1 MSLDSIT
8 ETIAHFVG
16 TFELTIEQG
25 RLRDQYE
32 EFTALRRKVELE
44 DLSDPTRIEVKATLK
59 ADPGDYAPIPFKFN
73 TPPAE
78 LPPPPPANGPNHE
91 TNIFLDP
98 PEGPAEAVREAAL
111 GPSEA
116 PPLMLFQ
123 FQNELIGSAV
133 TYTLQTLFLRDNDV
147 VGEGEFRDVE
157 TLISA
162 GQDMLETALTFHAV
176 AAPSFALADYASL
189 ELLSEIAEQIVN
201 PMNSEIEGVTV
212 HQFHGEDAVG
222 VIINGEKLEEA
233 LEWDDLL
240 PAYHQPDEEAETP
253 DMLPVEWDRSDDEE
267 FADGHMVIAGGNLA
281 VNEVAATI
289 AWIDAPYIAVGGKAM
304 DLTVIS
310 QVAVISDW
318 DQIEQGGSS
327 GTKVVQSAS
336 VGVEAKA
343 AYWLKQAEGAEGQPA
358 FASVDW
364 ISGDLVVANFIKQEI
379 DATDIDHIQA
389 EISASTTL
397 YAMGDNQ
404 MINVTEI
411 VQLGSYYDVI
421 MIGGNMISVDM
432 LFQTNVLVDDDIVSG
447 GSISA
452 QGDENL
458 VMNEAS
464 VSKTGEDSHKVLH
477 QDMANAMALGE
488 ADMDALEDALLNDP
502 MFAGME
508 QIRALKIEGDLLQ
521 VNIMEQV
528 TMLLDQDDV
537 HVSGPKAAETE
548 IIAGSNALL
557 NAANVAKAGIDSV
570 VMAAEETY
578 SDLLLHQASLYD
590 VPDQEGVSDLT
601 NDAIA
606 VLMEEANSEL
616 VKIHETVSKQ
626 TAPTEMAGADDGL
639 QTMLA

>member
-1 MSLDSIT
+1 MPLDSIT

-16 TFELTIEQG
+16 TFELTIEQA

-44 DLSDPTRIEVKATLK
+44 DLSDPTKIEVKATLK

-78 LPPPPPANGPNHE
+78 LPPPPPSNGPIYE

-98 PEGPAEAVREAAL
+98 PEGPSEAVREAAL
-111 GPSEA
+111 GPAEA

-133 TYTLQTLFLRDNDV
+133 TYTFQTLFLRDNDV

-157 TLISA
+157 ALISA
-162 GQDMLETALTFHAV
+162 GQDMLEAALTFHAV

-189 ELLSEIAEQIVN
+189 ELRSELAEQIVN

-222 VIINGEKLEEA
+222 VIINGEKVEEA

-240 PAYHQPDEEAETP
+240 PAYHQPDEETETP

-267 FADGHMVIAGGNLA
+267 FADGHRVIAGGNLA

-318 DQIEQGGSS
+318 DQIEQGGGS

-343 AYWLKQAEGAEGQPA
+343 AYWLNQAEGAEGQPA

-404 MINVTEI
+404 MVNVTEI

-432 LFQTNVLVDDDIVSG
+432 LFQTNVLMDDDIVTG

-578 SDLLLHQASLYD
+578 PDLLLHQASLYD
-590 VPDQEGVSDLT
+590 VPDQDDISELT

-606 VLMEEANSEL
+606 VLMEEATSEL
-616 VKIHETVSKQ
+616 AKIHETVAKQ

>member
-44 DLSDPTRIEVKATLK
+44 ELSDPTRIEVKATLK

-78 LPPPPPANGPNHE
+78 LPPPPPANGPNYE

-98 PEGPAEAVREAAL
+98 TEGPSEAVREAAL

-133 TYTLQTLFLRDNDV
+133 TYTFQALFLRDNDV

-157 TLISA
+157 ALISA
-162 GQDMLETALTFHAV
+162 GQDMLEAALTFHAV

-201 PMNSEIEGVTV
+201 PMNSNIEGVTV

-222 VIINGEKLEEA
+222 VIINGEKGEEA

-240 PAYHQPDEEAETP
+240 PAYHQPDEETETP

-267 FADGHMVIAGGNLA
+267 FIDGHMVIAGGNLA

-318 DQIEQGGSS
+318 DQIEQGGGS

-336 VGVEAKA
+336 VGVEAKG
-343 AYWLKQAEGAEGQPA
+343 AYWLNQAEGAEGQPA

-389 EISASTTL
+389 DISASTTL

-404 MINVTEI
+404 MVNVTDI

-488 ADMDALEDALLNDP
+488 ADMDALEHALLNDP

-508 QIRALKIEGDLLQ
+508 QIRALKIEGDLMQ

-590 VPDQEGVSDLT
+590 MPDQEGVSDLT

-606 VLMEEANSEL
+606 VLMEEANNEL
-616 VKIHETVSKQ
+616 AKIHETVAKQ

-639 QTMLA
+639 QSMLA

>member
-59 ADPGDYAPIPFKFN
+59 ADPGNYAPIPFKFN

-78 LPPPPPANGPNHE
+78 LPPPPPANGPNYE
-91 TNIFLDP
+91 TNIFLYP
-98 PEGPAEAVREAAL
+98 PEGPSEAVREAAL

-133 TYTLQTLFLRDNDV
+133 TYTFQTLFLRDNDV
-147 VGEGEFRDVE
+147 VGEGEFRDVDA
-157 TLISA
+157 LISA
-162 GQDMLETALTFHAV
+162 GQDMLEAALTFHAV

-201 PMNSEIEGVTV
+201 PMNSDIEGVTV

-222 VIINGEKLEEA
+222 VIINGEKVEEA
-233 LEWDDLL
+233 PEWDDLL
-240 PAYHQPDEEAETP
+240 PAYHQPDEETETP
-253 DMLPVEWDRSDDEE
+253 DVLPVEWDRSDDED

-318 DQIEQGGSS
+318 DHIEQGGSS

-336 VGVEAKA
+336 FGVEAKA
-343 AYWLKQAEGAEGQPA
+343 AYWLNQAEGAEGQPA

-404 MINVTEI
+404 MVNVTEI

-488 ADMDALEDALLNDP
+488 SDMDALEDALLNDP

-508 QIRALKIEGDLLQ
+508 QIRALKIEGDLMQ

-590 VPDQEGVSDLT
+590 VPDQDDISELT

-616 VKIHETVSKQ
+616 AKIHETVAKQ

>member
-59 ADPGDYAPIPFKFN
+59 ADPGNYAPIPFTFN

-78 LPPPPPANGPNHE
+78 LPPPPPANGPNYE

-98 PEGPAEAVREAAL
+98 TEGPSEAVREAVL

-133 TYTLQTLFLRDNDV
+133 TYTFQALFLRDNDV
-147 VGEGEFRDVE
+147 VGEGEFRDADA
-157 TLISA
+157 LISA
-162 GQDMLETALTFHAV
+162 GQDMLEAALTFHAV

-201 PMNSEIEGVTV
+201 PMSPDIEGVTV
-212 HQFHGEDAVG
+212 HQFHGEDAFG
-222 VIINGEKLEEA
+222 VIINGEKVEEA

-240 PAYHQPDEEAETP
+240 PAHHRPDEETDTP
-253 DMLPVEWDRSDDEE
+253 DMLPAEWDRSDDED

-336 VGVEAKA
+336 VDVEAKA
-343 AYWLKQAEGAEGQPA
+343 AYWLNQTEGAEGQPA

-404 MINVTEI
+404 MVNVTEI

-464 VSKTGEDSHKVLH
+464 VSKTGEDSHKELH

-557 NAANVAKAGIDSV
+557 NAANVAKAGVDSV

-590 VPDQEGVSDLT
+590 VPDQDDISELT

-616 VKIHETVSKQ
+616 AKIHETVAKQ